1 MSAKGI
7 LYGVGVGPGDPELL
21 TVKAVRLIRE
31 ADVIASV
38 ENSEQTSV
46 AFDIAVQA
54 VPEIK
59 DKEAVF
65 LYTPMV
71 KDKEVVRE
79 AHRQELEKLTRILNQ
94 GRSIAFITLG
104 DATIYSTFM
113 YYQKHLQKLGYQVE
127 VANGIPSFCSIAA
140 SLGVG
145 LAENKESL
153 VIHPATYQLHREA
166 DLPEGEM
173 LKKTIVYM
181 KAGKKLRRIKQQHAN
196 DRIWMIENC
205 GLPGEKR
212 YEGIDRLPDEAGYY
226 TVVIVKEG
234 KKE

>member
-1 MSAKGI
+1 MSHKGI

-21 TVKAVRLIRE
+21 TLKAVRLIRE

-38 ENSEQTSV
+38 ENNEQTSV

-54 VPEIK
+54 VPEM
-59 DKEAVF
+59 KEKETLF

-79 AHRQELEKLTRILNQ
+79 AHRRELERLTRILDQ

-113 YYQKHLQKLGYQVE
+113 YYQKRLQSLGYRVE

-140 SLGVG
+140 TLGVG

-166 DLPEGEM
+166 DRPEGETQR
-173 LKKTIVYM
+173 KTIVYM
-181 KAGKKLRRIKQQHAN
+181 KAGKKLRQIKRQHAN
-196 DRIWMIENC
+196 DRLWMIENC

-212 YEGIDRLPDEAGYY
+212 YVGMEQLPDEAGYY